1 MNGVKKQESKKTIPK
16 LFEDSINEMFKQLGS
31 PRFSKEGD
39 ILSGIVIRYV
49 KPPFLTSDQETKT
62 MEFLNSYQDRAY
74 VSILDNY
81 VIQK

>member
-1 MNGVKKQESKKTIPK
+1 
-16 LFEDSINEMFKQLGS
+16 MFKQLGALG
-31 PRFSKEGD
+31 FQKAGE

-62 MEFLNSYQDRAY
+62 MEFLNSYQDRAF
-74 VSILDNY
+74 VSVLDNY